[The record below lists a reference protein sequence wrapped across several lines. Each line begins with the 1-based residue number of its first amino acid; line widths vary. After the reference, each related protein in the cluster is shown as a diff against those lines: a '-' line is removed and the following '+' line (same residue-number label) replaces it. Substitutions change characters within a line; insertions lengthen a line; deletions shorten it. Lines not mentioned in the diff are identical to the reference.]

1 MTAKTGP
8 WQHSQRTHSRLSQ
21 LTIHLSEVYNA
32 FTSMIPIKYSTLV
45 LIAVTGVDNSGT
57 SPVKVTCDQNIKAM
71 YRHAKVMAK

>member
-8 WQHSQRTHSRLSQ
+8 WQHSQRTHSRSQ
-21 LTIHLSEVYNA
+21 LTIHLSEVYSA

-57 SPVKVTCDQNIKAM
+57 SPVKVTCDQNMKAT
-71 YRHAKVMAK
+71 YRQAKVMAK